1 MKFLQSLKLVEAK
14 YPVAKPPIVY
24 KREKLVNALTEQ
36 VQVAKAMAAGTIY
49 SKPITRKVKERESG
63 EVKQV
68 QAPYYPKA
76 WWWTGED
83 GKVYLTLRYG
93 KRILE
98 LTQGKYAVQLAAG
111 TDMEATLQKFIT
123 AVDAGELDAVL
134 ERLAFAR

>member
-1 MKFLQSLKLVEAK
+1 MKFLQSLKLVETK

-36 VQVAKAMAAGTIY
+36 VQVAKGSAAGTTY
-49 SKPITRKVKERESG
+49 SKPVIRKIKDRESG
-63 EVKQV
+63 EVKQL

-93 KRILE
+93 KRVLE
-98 LTQGKYAVQLAAG
+98 LAQGKYAVQLAAG